1 MFTLNLLSFL
11 QTIES
16 VDGNY
21 LHVKGVRGPVL
32 NVTSYD
38 FLGMSQELSIKTK
51 AVEALDYYGCGSCG
65 PRGFY
70 GTIDVH
76 LNFEHNIAKF
86 MGTEVGLDSFCIS
99 SIWHLQLPFSDC
111 CSFLSQEAISYSDSA
126 STVTSVISAFAKK
139 GDLLIVDEAVS
150 EPVLAGLNLS
160 RSLVHFFRHNDVE
173 HLQSILD
180 SIAKD
185 DKKLRRDTKQQRRF
199 IVVEGLYRNTGD
211 LCPLP
216 EILALKEKYFY
227 RLMMDESTSFGAVGA
242 TGRGVTEHFGVK
254 ITDVEII
261 MIAMDTTLASVGG
274 VCIGSSDIVDHQRL
288 SGAGYCFSA
297 AAPPFLSSVAIE
309 ALRIMEDEPELLAA
323 LSDNAAALRTA
334 VGKVKGV
341 ELLSDEVTPVIHL
354 TLAKQLDTPED
365 EAAVVTKLAAY
376 CVAHGVAI
384 VANTF
389 GLQHASAKALRPTL
403 TLNAHAKLSKKEITK
418 VGTVLG
424 AALKAC
430 KL

>member
-1 MFTLNLLSFL
+1 M
-11 QTIES
+11 
-16 VDGNY
+16 
-21 LHVKGVRGPVL
+21 HVKGLRDPVL
-32 NVTSYD
+32 NVASYD
-38 FLGMSQELSIKTK
+38 FLGMSQEQSIKTK

-76 LNFEHNIAKF
+76 LTFEQNIAKF
-86 MGTEVGLDSFCIS
+86 MGTEVRSFDLYSMLFVGFLSVIS
-99 SIWHLQLPFSDC
+99 VVCFGTPFFSV
-111 CSFLSQEAISYSDSA
+111 SQEAISYSDSA

-160 RSLVHFFRHNDVE
+160 RSLVHFFRHNDME

-185 DKKLRRDTKQQRRF
+185 DKKLRRDAKQQRRF

-254 ITDVEII
+254 ATDVEII

-297 AAPPFLSSVAIE
+297 AAPPFLSTVAIE
-309 ALRIMEDEPELLAA
+309 ALRIMENEPELLEA
-323 LSDNAAALRTA
+323 LSDNAAALRT
-334 VGKVKGV
+334 VLGKLKGV

-354 TLAKQLDTPED
+354 TLAKQLETPED